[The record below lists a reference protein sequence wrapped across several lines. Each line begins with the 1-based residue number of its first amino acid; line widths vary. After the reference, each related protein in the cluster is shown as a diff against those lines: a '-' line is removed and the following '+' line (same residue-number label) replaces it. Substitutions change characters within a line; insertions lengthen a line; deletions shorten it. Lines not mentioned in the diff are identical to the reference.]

1 MDLLEEAEE
10 AMETGLGR
18 EHPMTLCIKH
28 SLALNYWE
36 LERIDESRQLLDI
49 VVNIRNRV
57 LLGDG
62 HPHTL
67 ESSKEWGSRFQA
79 STYPSPLC

>member
-1 MDLLEEAEE
+1 VDLLEEAEE
-10 AMETGLGR
+10 AIEKSLGG

-36 LERIDESRQLLDI
+36 LERLDESRQLLDN
-49 VVNIRNRV
+49 VVNIRSRV
-57 LLGDG
+57 LGDG

-67 ESSKEWGSRFQA
+67 ESSKEWISRF
-79 STYPSPLC
+79 